1 MGKPWQPVKQRW
13 KTGYGR
19 EGALARLK
27 KKSKNIMGSF
37 WYSKPEYTGPSLGVL
52 SISIKG
58 YEQKFMMLD
67 NPKTEKK
74 SPDYVFVALTEPKQ
88 DTWRMET

>member
-19 EGALARLK
+19 EAALIRLK

-37 WYSKPEYTGPSLGVL
+37 WYSKPDYVGRGRGTL
-52 SISIKG
+52 SITIKG
-58 YEQKFMMLD
+58 YKQNFMMLD

-74 SPDYVFVALTEPKQ
+74 SPDYVFVALGEPKW
-88 DTWRMET
+88 DKWRMET